1 MSKSTVSKPILLI
14 VEDDAGLQSQLR
26 WHFDQY
32 ETIVADNRQDA
43 IAALRL
49 HEASVIIQDLG
60 LPPDEDGVDEGFKCI
75 QDILRISPN
84 SKVIVMTGK
93 TDRDNALRAVAMG
106 AYDFYQKPVEPNTL
120 DLIVQRA
127 FHIFELED
135 YNRRISVSQ
144 QEPLEGLLT
153 NDPQLLKICRQ
164 LEKISPTTVTCT
176 LLGESGTGKEVM
188 ARAIHQLSPR
198 KTKRF
203 VAINCA
209 AVPENLIESEL
220 FGYEKG
226 AFTGANKTTIGKVE
240 TATEGTLFLDEI
252 GDMPLNLQAKLL
264 RFLQERVIE
273 RVGGRSEIPV
283 DVRVICATNK
293 NLEEMVEN
301 GSFREDLFYR
311 ICEMT
316 VIIPPLRNRLGDKVL
331 LARHFKLKFA
341 KEHGQNVTGFT
352 PDAIPAIENYSW
364 PGNIREMENKIK
376 RAVIMADGKHITRED
391 LGLAE
396 AGELSLNLRHVR
408 QEAERGAILRALS
421 MTDNNISA
429 AAKLLGVTRPTFYDL
444 IKKYD
449 MSQQGLEGGNDTNNG
464 DKED

>member
-1 MSKSTVSKPILLI
+1 MSKSTTNKPKLLI
-14 VEDDAGLQSQLR
+14 IEDDRGLQSQLR

-32 ETIVADNRQDA
+32 ETVFAENRQDA
-43 IAALRL
+43 ISALRL

-84 SKVIVMTGK
+84 SKIIVMTGK
-93 TDRDNALRAVAMG
+93 TDHDNALRAVAMG
-106 AYDFYQKPVEPNTL
+106 AYDFYQKPVEPTTL

-127 FHIFELED
+127 FYIYELED
-135 YNRRISVSQ
+135 NNRRLSVIQ
-144 QEPLEGLLT
+144 QAPLEGLIT
-153 NDPQLLKICRQ
+153 NDPQMLKICRQ

-176 LLGESGTGKEVM
+176 LLGESGTGKEVI

-198 KTKRF
+198 KNKRF

-226 AFTGANKTTIGKVE
+226 AFTGANKTTLGKVE
-240 TATEGTLFLDEI
+240 TAHDGTLFLDEI

-273 RVGGRSEIPV
+273 RVGGRNEISV

-293 NLEEMVEN
+293 NLEAMVRD

-316 VIIPPLRNRLGDKVL
+316 VDIPPLRNRMGDKVL

-352 PDAIPAIENYSW
+352 PDAIAAIESYEW

-408 QEAERGAILRALS
+408 QEAERNAILRALS

-444 IKKYD
+444 LKKFD
-449 MSQQGLEGGNDTNNG
+449 MHLSTLVGAVDTES
-464 DKED
+464 DSAV

>member
-1 MSKSTVSKPILLI
+1 MSKTTATKPILLI

-32 ETIVADNRQDA
+32 ETVVADNRQDA
-43 IAALRL
+43 IAAMRL
-49 HEASVIIQDLG
+49 HEASVVIQDLG

-75 QDILRISPN
+75 QDILRLSPN
-84 SKVIVMTGK
+84 TKIIVMTGK

-106 AYDFYQKPVEPNTL
+106 AYDFYQKPVDPNTL

-135 YNRRISVSQ
+135 YNRRLHLSQ
-144 QEPLEGLLT
+144 QEPLEGLIT

-176 LLGESGTGKEVM
+176 LLGESGTGKEVL

-198 KTKRF
+198 KSKRF

-226 AFTGANKTTIGKVE
+226 AFTGANKTTLGKVE
-240 TATEGTLFLDEI
+240 TANEGTLFLDEI

-293 NLEEMVEN
+293 DLEAMVRE

-316 VIIPPLRNRLGDKVL
+316 VNIPPLRNRMGDKVL

-352 PDAIPAIENYSW
+352 PDAIAAIENYNW
-364 PGNIREMENKIK
+364 PGNIREMENKVK
-376 RAVIMADGKHITRED
+376 RAVIMADGKYVTRED

-429 AAKLLGVTRPTFYDL
+429 AAKLLGITRPTFYDL

-449 MSQQGLEGGNDTNNG
+449 MNIIATPPFG
-464 DKED
+464 DADLSGE

>member
-1 MSKSTVSKPILLI
+1 MSKSTTNKPKLLI
-14 VEDDAGLQSQLR
+14 VEDDRGLQSQLR
-26 WHFDQY
+26 WHFEQY
-32 ETIVADNRQDA
+32 ECIFAENRQDA
-43 IAALRL
+43 ISALRL

-84 SKVIVMTGK
+84 SKIIVMTGK
-93 TDRDNALRAVAMG
+93 TDHDNAMRAVAMG
-106 AYDFYQKPVEPNTL
+106 AYDFYQKPVEPSTL

-127 FHIFELED
+127 FYIYELED
-135 YNRRISVSQ
+135 YNRRLSVIQ
-144 QEPLEGLLT
+144 QAPLEGLIT

-176 LLGESGTGKEVM
+176 LLGESGTGKEVI
-188 ARAIHQLSPR
+188 ARAIHQISPR

-203 VAINCA
+203 IAINCA

-226 AFTGANKTTIGKVE
+226 AFTGANKTTLGKVE
-240 TATEGTLFLDEI
+240 TAHEGTLFLDEI

-273 RVGGRSEIPV
+273 RVGGRNEISV

-293 NLEEMVEN
+293 DLEAMVRT

-316 VIIPPLRNRLGDKVL
+316 INIPPLRNRMGDKVL
-331 LARHFKLKFA
+331 LARHFKIKFA

-352 PDAIPAIENYSW
+352 PDAIAAIESYEW

-408 QEAERGAILRALS
+408 QEAERNAILRALS

-444 IKKYD
+444 LKKFD
-449 MSQQGLEGGNDTNNG
+449 MYLPSLVGTSDTENDPAG
-464 DKED
+464 

>member
-1 MSKSTVSKPILLI
+1 MTKSDNTKPTLLI
-14 VEDDAGLQSQLR
+14 VEDDSGLQSQLR

-32 ETIVADNRQDA
+32 ETIFAENRQDA

-84 SKVIVMTGK
+84 SKIIVMTGK
-93 TDRDNALRAVAMG
+93 TDQENALRAVAMG
-106 AYDFYQKPVEPNTL
+106 AYDFYQKPVDPNTL

-127 FHIFELED
+127 FYIHDLEE
-135 YNRRISVSQ
+135 YNRRLSVAQ
-144 QEPLEGLLT
+144 QTPLEGLLT

-164 LEKISPTTVTCT
+164 LEKIAPTTVTCT

-198 KTKRF
+198 KAKRF

-226 AFTGANKTTIGKVE
+226 AFTGANKLTIGKVE

-273 RVGGRSEIPV
+273 RVGGRAEIPV

-293 NLEEMVEN
+293 NLETMVKE
-301 GSFREDLFYR
+301 GTFREDLFYR

-316 VIIPPLRNRLGDKVL
+316 VDIPPLRLRHGDKVL
-331 LARHFKLKFA
+331 LARHFKMKFA
-341 KEHGQNVTGFT
+341 AEHSQNISGFT
-352 PDAIPAIENYSW
+352 PDAIAAIESYTW
-364 PGNIREMENKIK
+364 PGNIREMENKVK
-376 RAVIMADGKHITRED
+376 RAVIMADGKYITRED
-391 LGLAE
+391 MGLAD

-408 QEAERGAILRALS
+408 QAAEQSAIMRSLV

-429 AAKLLGVTRPTFYDL
+429 AAKLLGITRPTFYDL

-449 MSQQGLEGGNDTNNG
+449 IPVTHNQPNLDNDQ
-464 DKED
+464 

>member
-1 MSKSTVSKPILLI
+1 MSRTTNNKSTLLI
-14 VEDDAGLQSQLR
+14 VEDDRGLQSQLR

-32 ETIVADNRQDA
+32 ETIIAENRQDA

-75 QDILRISPN
+75 QDILRLSPA
-84 SKVIVMTGK
+84 SKIIVMTGK
-93 TDRDNALRAVAMG
+93 TGHEHAISAIAMG
-106 AYDFYQKPVEPNTL
+106 AYDYYQKPVDPGTL

-127 FHIFELED
+127 FHIHELEED
-135 YNRRISVSQ
+135 NRRLHIAQ
-144 QEPLEGLLT
+144 QEPLEGLIT
-153 NDPQLLKICRQ
+153 NDPKMLKICRQ

-198 KTKRF
+198 RNKRF

-226 AFTGANKTTIGKVE
+226 AFTGANKLTIGKIE
-240 TATEGTLFLDEI
+240 TANEGTLFLDEI
-252 GDMPLNLQAKLL
+252 GDMPLNLQSKLL

-273 RVGGRSEIPV
+273 RVGGRNEIGV

-293 NLEEMVEN
+293 NLQKMVSE

-316 VIIPPLRNRLGDKVL
+316 VDIPPLRMRHGDKVL
-331 LARHFKLKFA
+331 LARHFKLRFA
-341 KEHGQNVTGFT
+341 QEHSQHITGFT
-352 PDAIPAIENYSW
+352 PDAIAAIESYNW

-376 RAVIMADGKHITRED
+376 RAVIMADSKYITRED
-391 LGLAE
+391 LGLAD

-408 QEAERGAILRALS
+408 QAAEQSAIMRALV

-429 AAKLLGVTRPTFYDL
+429 AAKLLGITRPTFYDL
-444 IKKYD
+444 IKKYEIPVAHNQNHTD
-449 MSQQGLEGGNDTNNG
+449 SE
-464 DKED
+464 